1 MMHKI
6 ILQNPF
12 TTPVEPTLFASSV
25 LTLWGYKAGVV
36 TIAQPTSFRMI
47 PHCSSTS
54 FPMIEKKEKIE
65 KQI

>member
-1 MMHKI
+1 MMHNI
-6 ILQNPF
+6 ILQNLF

-36 TIAQPTSFRMI
+36 TIVQPTSFRMI
-47 PHCSSTS
+47 PHRSSTS